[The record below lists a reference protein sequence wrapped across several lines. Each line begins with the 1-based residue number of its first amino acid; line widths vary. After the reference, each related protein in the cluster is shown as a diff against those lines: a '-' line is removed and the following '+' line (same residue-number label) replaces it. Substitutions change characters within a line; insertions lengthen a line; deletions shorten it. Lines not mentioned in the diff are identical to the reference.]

1 MQQLPEKRNPTHHLE
16 SRNYI
21 LNVRDISRNIDNADD
36 KLNENLV
43 MEMKRCLILYAALKS
58 AIYLLSWS
66 CNPGAIKFYE
76 RLGLAPYKIG
86 METLL

>member
-21 LNVRDISRNIDNADD
+21 LNVRDISRNNDNADD

-43 MEMKRCLILYAALKS
+43 MEMKRCSGFQRMTAALSETDQSIKCRRTGQEVVRS
-58 AIYLLSWS
+58 IIWH
-66 CNPGAIKFYE
+66 GARKKCYN
-76 RLGLAPYKIG
+76 
-86 METLL
+86 

>member
-1 MQQLPEKRNPTHHLE
+1 
-16 SRNYI
+16 
-21 LNVRDISRNIDNADD
+21 
-36 KLNENLV
+36 

-76 RLGLAPYKIG
+76 RLGLVPYKIG
-86 METLL
+86 METLFHKTFGCCRFLYNHMLADRKEMYEKTGKTKRLTPA

>member
-1 MQQLPEKRNPTHHLE
+1 MELAISSEVMKIEKHHLE

-21 LNVRDISRNIDNADD
+21 LNVRDISRNNDNADD

-43 MEMKRCLILYAALKS
+43 MEMKRCLILYDALKS

-66 CNPGAIKFYE
+66 C
-76 RLGLAPYKIG
+76 
-86 METLL
+86 